1 MGLFG
6 KLFTLIAAFGLLFLV
21 HQPAQ
26 AAWYEA
32 SSDHFVVYADD
43 KEKDIARFAE
53 NLERFHSAMEAL
65 TGRRVEKPSPSNRVV
80 IFVVGSE
87 RQLRKVA
94 GKGSR
99 NLAGFYVPR
108 AGASRAF
115 VQTIRNKNGYPDF
128 STIVLM
134 HEYVHHFLISSSRY
148 EMPRWLSEGAAEF
161 FAAAS
166 FEKDGGVLI
175 GRVARHRAA
184 ELAYAQDVSVR
195 ELLDHELYEE
205 NRGRRYDAFYGR
217 SWLLYHYLTFN
228 PDRRGQLVDY
238 ARAVFSGSSSIA
250 AGEEVFGDL
259 DALQKELDT
268 YMRGRRFSMLT
279 LPPQDLPIGKI
290 TIRRLPEG
298 EAKMMPLRI
307 RSQRGVTL
315 EQAKE
320 LLPEVREVAAKY
332 PDDPGVYA
340 ALAEAE
346 FDAGNDDKAIAA
358 ANKAIALD
366 PNRANPYVQKGYA
379 LFRKADNTDGD
390 ARDAAYE
397 AAMEPFTALNQI
409 ENDHPM
415 PLIYYYRSYV
425 ERGEE
430 PPENAKH
437 ALERAAQ
444 LAPFDKSL
452 WLNVAMMQLQEG
464 KIELARQS
472 LQPIAY
478 DPHGGDFAEKTAA
491 LIKSLEDKPDG
502 TPVNATLAGVQDA
515 PSDVSPADDDSGQGA
530 ESLEPAGES
539 EEGSAEEVA
548 NLEAAHQ
555 H

>member
-1 MGLFG
+1 MTSKLLALFA
-6 KLFTLIAAFGLLFLV
+6 LICALV
-21 HQPAQ
+21 LTQAPAN

-43 KEKDIARFAE
+43 KEKDIQRFAQ
-53 NLERFHSAMEAL
+53 NLERFHKAMEAL

-80 IFVVGSE
+80 IFVVGNG

-99 NLAGFYVPR
+99 NLAGFYIPR
-108 AGASRAF
+108 AGGSKAF
-115 VQTIRNKNGYPDF
+115 VQDIKNKNGYPHF

-175 GRVARHRAA
+175 GRVARHRAG
-184 ELAYAQDVSVR
+184 ELAYAQDVSVQ
-195 ELLDHELYEE
+195 ELLDHELYEKR
-205 NRGRRYDAFYGR
+205 RGGRYDAFYGR

-238 ARAVFSGSSSIA
+238 ARAVFAGSSSIDA
-250 AGEEVFGDL
+250 AQEFFGDL
-259 DALQKELDT
+259 DQLQKELDT
-268 YMRGRRFSMLT
+268 YMRGRGFKMLT
-279 LPPQDLPIGKI
+279 LQAEDLPIGQI
-290 TIRRLPEG
+290 AIRKLPEG

-320 LLPEVREVAAKY
+320 LLPDVREIAAKY
-332 PDDPGVYA
+332 PEDPGVLA

-346 FDAGNDDKAIAA
+346 YDAGNSDEAIAAADKAIA
-358 ANKAIALD
+358 ID
-366 PNRANPYVQKGYA
+366 PSRANPYVQKGYA
-379 LFRKADNTDGD
+379 LFRKAGD
-390 ARDAAYE
+390 AEGEARDAAFEE
-397 AAMEPFTALNQI
+397 AMKPFGALNKI
-409 ENDHPM
+409 ENDHPL

-425 ERGEE
+425 QRGME

-464 KIELARQS
+464 KISLARQS
-472 LQPIAY
+472 LQPIAF
-478 DPHGGDFAEKTAA
+478 DPHGGSFAEKTAA
-491 LIKSLEDKPDG
+491 LIEALKDAPEG
-502 TPVNATLAGVQDA
+502 TPVNASLNGISGTRPGAAVS
-515 PSDVSPADDDSGQGA
+515 PSEPIDVSDEETGEVSA
-530 ESLEPAGES
+530 EPA
-539 EEGSAEEVA
+539 A
-548 NLEAAHQ
+548 LELSGHAH
-555 H
+555 